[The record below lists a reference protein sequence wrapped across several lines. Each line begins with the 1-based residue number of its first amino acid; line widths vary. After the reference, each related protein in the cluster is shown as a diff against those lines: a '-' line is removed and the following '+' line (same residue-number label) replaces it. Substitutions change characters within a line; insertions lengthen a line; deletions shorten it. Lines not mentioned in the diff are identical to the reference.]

1 MPLDWYRMDLAE
13 QAEAIIEMIPG
24 MTDQDIQTTYDEWSK
39 LRYTKGKYGQTQALA
54 DFQAIA
60 VKTMLK
66 RTGKWD
72 SFVERRASRNKE
84 K

>member
-1 MPLDWYRMDLAE
+1 MAE

-54 DFQAIA
+54 DFQQIA
-60 VKTMLK
+60 VKTMLQ
-66 RTGKWD
+66 RTGKWGA
-72 SFVERRASRNKE
+72 FVDRVESRNKE

>member
-1 MPLDWYRMDLAE
+1 MAE
-13 QAEAIIEMIPG
+13 QTEAIIDLIPG

-39 LRYTKGKYGQTQALA
+39 LRYTKGIYGQTQALA
-54 DFQAIA
+54 DFQQIA
-60 VKTMLK
+60 VKTMLQ

-72 SFVERRASRNKE
+72 SYVERVASRNNKE

>member
-1 MPLDWYRMDLAE
+1 MDLAE
-13 QAEAIIEMIPG
+13 QAEAIIDLIG
-24 MTDQDIQTTYDEWSK
+24 GLTDQDIQTTHEEWSK

-54 DFQAIA
+54 DLQQIA

-72 SFVERRASRNKE
+72 SFVERQASRNRG
-84 K
+84 